1 MGKARGGLSQVGG
14 EVCGLKLDGG
24 HYCGESAGFRAFS
37 EWCGAARSLGRD
49 SCFFMGECAF
59 AVLVTFILNKAS

>member
-1 MGKARGGLSQVGG
+1 MEGTIVGRALVFVPLANGVERRVAWG
-14 EVCGLKLDGG
+14 ET
-24 HYCGESAGFRAFS
+24 
-37 EWCGAARSLGRD
+37 